1 METQIC
7 KRRKI
12 RGRRKDPKHVYKF
25 ETQNN
30 VIIINLFNEMT
41 TVTADN
47 SLVCALK
54 PGVQRK
60 TEGVILVRSQLNL

>member
-1 METQIC
+1 MGTQIC

-41 TVTADN
+41 TVTADS
-47 SLVCALK
+47 SLVCV
-54 PGVQRK
+54 PNPDVQRN
-60 TEGVILVRSQLNL
+60 TEGVILVRS